1 MPKSMSENKKRE
13 KGLKEPT
20 KADEGR
26 ENIVLV
32 NKDIHGKKR
41 QGTKKG
47 TEIHKNDIT
56 AFK

>member
-1 MPKSMSENKKRE
+1 MSENKKRE